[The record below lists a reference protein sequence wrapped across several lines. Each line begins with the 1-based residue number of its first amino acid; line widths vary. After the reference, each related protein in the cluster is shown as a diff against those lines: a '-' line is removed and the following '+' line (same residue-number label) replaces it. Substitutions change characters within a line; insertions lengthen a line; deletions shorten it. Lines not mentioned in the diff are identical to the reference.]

1 MLKALRLEQ
10 IMQSTANCF
19 KNERIEDNYKDPSW
33 EGALSTMIIVFALVA
48 VFIFGF
54 LVTIHEVGH
63 FLAAR
68 LCGVRVN
75 EFSVGMGPCLC
86 HRETDETQYSIRLLP
101 IGGFCALEG
110 QDEDSG
116 DRRSFTR
123 QSFWKKFVILSAG
136 SFMNLLAGMIIIA
149 MLFAGA
155 SGFYVDQISGFSED
169 FPLEGE
175 SGLMVG
181 DVFYKVDG
189 WRTYLR
195 GDAAMLLG
203 FNDGQGVD
211 IEVIRNGKKIV
222 LEDLPLYRGTYD
234 GQPGRFG
241 LLIGEMQ
248 IPTSFL
254 TKLRFIGYQTLDFIQ
269 QMWFSLVQLVRGT
282 MGVKE
287 LSGPVGIV
295 SIITEVGTASES
307 AVSAA
312 RNIAYFAALIAI
324 NLAVMN
330 MLPIP
335 ALDGGRIFFLLVDA
349 VVLLLFKRKVPE
361 KWQAAINAVCFMLLM
376 GMMVLVTLHDV
387 TKLII

>member
-1 MLKALRLEQ
+1 
-10 IMQSTANCF
+10 
-19 KNERIEDNYKDPSW
+19 
-33 EGALSTMIIVFALVA
+33 MIIVFALAA

-54 LVTIHEVGH
+54 LVTIHEFGH

-75 EFSVGMGPCLC
+75 EFSIGMGPCLW

-116 DRRSFTR
+116 DRRSFNR

-155 SGFYVDQISGFSED
+155 SGFYVDQISGFSEG

-195 GDAAMLLG
+195 GDAAMLLS

-234 GQPGRFG
+234 GQSGRFG

-282 MGVKE
+282 MGVQE

-349 VVLLLFKRKVPE
+349 AALLLFRRKVPE
-361 KWQAAINAVCFMLLM
+361 KWQAAVNAVCFMLLM

-387 TKLII
+387 TKLIM

>member
-1 MLKALRLEQ
+1 MLTALRLEQ

-54 LVTIHEVGH
+54 LVTIHEFGH

-75 EFSVGMGPCLC
+75 EFSVGMGPCLW

-195 GDAAMLLG
+195 GDAAMLLS

-211 IEVIRNGKKIV
+211 IEVIRNGKKNV
-222 LEDLPLYRGTYD
+222 LEDLSLYRGTYD
-234 GQPGRFG
+234 GQPGHFG

-269 QMWFSLVQLVRGT
+269 QMWFSLVQLARGT
-282 MGVKE
+282 MGVQE

-307 AVSAA
+307 AASAA

-349 VVLLLFKRKVPE
+349 AALLLFRRKVPE
-361 KWQAAINAVCFMLLM
+361 KWQAAVNAACFMLLM

-387 TKLII
+387 TKLVM